1 MKKKLNF
8 LMPSMGEV
16 LFITLFLAISF
27 SAKFFLLRDADT
39 GWHIR
44 IGEFILKNFSIP
56 RFDIFSYVAPPLPW
70 ITPDWLSELSM
81 ALIQQTLGLNGVA
94 IFFAFIISLLYY
106 LLFRIIRQQK
116 GNIIFDVLIILIVM
130 ITSMFHWFARPYIFS
145 LLLFLASYYIL
156 ERFQSNGKNY
166 LYFLP
171 PIMLLWTNLHGAFIT
186 GFILEG
192 IYLFSNMVTFFFS
205 REAKREEYK
214 KKTKILGLTTLVCV
228 LTSLINPFGY
238 NVFLYTFKVI
248 SNQYLINHFMEFLPP
263 NFRDLSIMPF
273 KYLLLIVI
281 TTLALTKKRLEF
293 HELLLILLFTSMSL
307 YALRNILFFT
317 IVIAPILSRHS
328 NLIINRSEGRFA
340 TFLKKRAENI
350 SKIDSSARGYIWVFP
365 LIFIVA
371 IVLSCRLDI
380 GFDKEKKPVAAVEF
394 LRREFI
400 KGNMFN
406 NDEFGD
412 YIIYSAYPQY
422 KVFIHDKIDWRA
434 EEKLKEYFKVIKFEE
449 GWEDI
454 IKKYEINW
462 IIFNTDSGLSRFL
475 KDRKD
480 WKLIYIDKVAS
491 IFIRNTPQN
500 FDIIKKYRQ
509 PLSPVN

>member
-1 MKKKLNF
+1 MRKKLFF
-8 LMPSMGEV
+8 LIPSIGEII
-16 LFITLFLAISF
+16 FIITFLTLSF
-27 SAKFFLLRDADT
+27 SISMVLLRDSDT

-44 IGEFILKNFSIP
+44 IGEFILDNFSIP

-81 ALIQQTLGLNGVA
+81 ALIHQTLGLNGVA

-130 ITSMFHWFARPYIFS
+130 ISSMFHWLARPYIFS

-156 ERFQSNGKNY
+156 ERFQRNGKNY

-192 IYLFSNMVTFFFS
+192 IYLFCNMVTFFFS

-238 NVFLYTFKVI
+238 NVFFYTFNVT
-248 SNQYLINHFMEFLPP
+248 SNQYLMNNITEFLPP
-263 NFRDLSIMPF
+263 NFRYPLMMPF

-281 TTLALTKKRLEF
+281 TTLALTRKKLEF
-293 HELLLILLFTSMSL
+293 HELLLILLFTAMSL
-307 YALRNILFFT
+307 YAVRNILFFA
-317 IVIAPILSRHS
+317 IVVAPILSRHS
-328 NLIINRSEGRFA
+328 NLIINQLNGKFVNFLRKRSE
-340 TFLKKRAENI
+340 NI
-350 SKIDSSARGYIWVFP
+350 TRVDASARAFIWVFP
-365 LIFIVA
+365 LILMAA
-371 IVLSCRLDI
+371 IVMGYRLRI
-380 GFDKEKKPVAAVEF
+380 RFDEKKKPVAAVEF
-394 LRREFI
+394 LKREFI

-412 YIIYSAYPQY
+412 YIIYSAYPKY

-434 EEKLKEYFKVIKFEE
+434 EEKLKEYIKVTKFEE

-462 IIFNTDSGLSRFL
+462 IIFDTDSMLSRFL
-475 KDRKD
+475 KERKD
-480 WKLIYIDKVAS
+480 WKLIYTDKVAS
-491 IFIRNTPQN
+491 IFVRNVPEN
-500 FDIIKKYRQ
+500 FDLIKKY
-509 PLSPVN
+509 P